1 MRLRPV
7 LAVENRSHRRYPLK
21 LQVQCRVA
29 HSDQVY
35 SGKIVDMSRGGIC
48 FACSEVFPRG
58 TKIELAIDWPIS
70 LDDVLLQLRVTGRVL
85 RDDHRGTAIE
95 ILRHEFHTRK
105 AHDAQ
110 NAMPSEIRVA

>member
-29 HSDQVY
+29 QSDQVY
-35 SGKIVDMSRGGIC
+35 SGTIVDMSSGGIC
-48 FACSEVFPRG
+48 FACPEVFPRG

-70 LDDVLLQLRVTGRVL
+70 LDDVLLQLRVTGPVVRQ
-85 RDDHRGTAIE
+85 DKRGTAID
-95 ILRHEFHTRK
+95 ILRYEFHTRK
-105 AHDAQ
+105 AHAAH
-110 NAMPSEIRVA
+110 NAMPTDVRVA